1 MANERVAHAIRQL
14 TLQRERAAF
23 CDNLQ
28 RANDR
33 RSLHGRSRRLV
44 PAQPALNP
52 FRFVWRVAMRMRD
65 IGLARTASS
74 LSFTTLL
81 AIVPMA
87 TVALVFVAR
96 FPVFA
101 SWFAALEGFV
111 FKNMLPGS
119 AASVIHEYVLGFAE
133 QAARLTGVS
142 IAFVAVTAGLAISTV
157 EREINLIWGIRRR
170 RPLARRVVVYFVGLT
185 AGPVL
190 LGASIS
196 LTTWLIGESLAVVPI
211 RKTQSDLILRMLPF
225 VFGTAGLTLL
235 YKAVPARHVRWVPA
249 LAGGVT
255 CGLALEAAKHGF
267 AWYLTWVSNYQVIY
281 GAVAALPVFLLWIHL
296 CWVIVL
302 AGAAISATVADSRT
316 RRDDDRARR

>member
-1 MANERVAHAIRQL
+1 
-14 TLQRERAAF
+14 
-23 CDNLQ
+23 
-28 RANDR
+28 
-33 RSLHGRSRRLV
+33 
-44 PAQPALNP
+44 
-52 FRFVWRVAMRMRD
+52 MRMRD

-81 AIVPMA
+81 AVVPMA
-87 TVALVFVAR
+87 TIALAFVAR
-96 FPVFA
+96 FPMFE
-101 SWFAALEGFV
+101 SWFAALEAFV

-142 IAFVAVTAGLAISTV
+142 IVLIAATAGLAISTV

-170 RPLARRVVVYFVGLT
+170 RPLARRVLVYFVGLT

-196 LTTWLIGESLAVVPI
+196 LTTWFVGESLAVVPI

-235 YKAVPARHVRWVPA
+235 YKVVPARRARGSQIRICVVPDA
-249 LAGGVT
+249 RQQLSADLRGGGGVA
-255 CGLALEAAKHGF
+255 G
-267 AWYLTWVSNYQVIY
+267 VS
-281 GAVAALPVFLLWIHL
+281 AMDPSLL
-296 CWVIVL
+296 
-302 AGAAISATVADSRT
+302 G
-316 RRDDDRARR
+316 DRACRRSDQRDGRGCARASRQQPRRSLTGSIAQVA

>member
-1 MANERVAHAIRQL
+1 MWQLEESLMRATSLRSSGKQWHSAIIFDEPSR
-14 TLQRERAAF
+14 
-23 CDNLQ
+23 
-28 RANDR
+28 R
-33 RSLHGRSRRLV
+33 RSLHDRLRRFLP
-44 PAQPALNP
+44 PAALNP
-52 FRFVWRVAMRMRD
+52 FRFVSRVAMRMRD
-65 IGLARTASS
+65 VGLARTASS

-81 AIVPMA
+81 AVVPMA
-87 TVALVFVAR
+87 TIALAFVAR
-96 FPVFA
+96 FPMFE
-101 SWFAALEGFV
+101 SWFAALEAFV

-142 IAFVAVTAGLAISTV
+142 IVLIAATAGLAISTV

-170 RPLARRVVVYFVGLT
+170 RPLARRVLVYFVGLT

-196 LTTWLIGESLAVVPI
+196 LTTWFVGESLAVVPI

-235 YKAVPARHVRWVPA
+235 YKVVPARRVRWGPA
-249 LAGGVT
+249 LVGGVT
-255 CGLALEAAKHGF
+255 CGLALEAAKYAF
-267 AWYLTWVSNYQVIY
+267 AWYLTRVNNYQLIY

-302 AGAAISATVADSRT
+302 AGAAISATVADV
-316 RRDDDRARR
+316 RARRDNNREDR

>member
-1 MANERVAHAIRQL
+1 L
-14 TLQRERAAF
+14 
-23 CDNLQ
+23 
-28 RANDR
+28 R
-33 RSLHGRSRRLV
+33 RFL
-44 PAQPALNP
+44 PPTALNP
-52 FRFVWRVAMRMRD
+52 LRFVSRVAMRMRD

-81 AIVPMA
+81 AVVPMA
-87 TVALVFVAR
+87 TIALAFVAR
-96 FPVFA
+96 FPMFE
-101 SWFAALEGFV
+101 SWFAALEAFV

-142 IAFVAVTAGLAISTV
+142 IVLIAATAGLAISTV

-170 RPLARRVVVYFVGLT
+170 RPLARRVLVYFVGLT

-196 LTTWLIGESLAVVPI
+196 LTTWFVGESLAVVPI

-235 YKAVPARHVRWVPA
+235 YKVVPARRVRWGPA
-249 LAGGVT
+249 LVGGVT
-255 CGLALEAAKHGF
+255 CGLALEAAKYAF
-267 AWYLTWVSNYQVIY
+267 AWYLTRVNNYQLIY

-302 AGAAISATVADSRT
+302 AGAAISATVADV
-316 RRDDDRARR
+316 RARRDNNREDR